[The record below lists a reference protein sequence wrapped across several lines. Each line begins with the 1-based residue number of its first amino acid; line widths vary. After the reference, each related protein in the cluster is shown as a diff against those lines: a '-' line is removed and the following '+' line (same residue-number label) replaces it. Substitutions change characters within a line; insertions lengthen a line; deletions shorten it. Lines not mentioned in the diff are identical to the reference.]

1 MLYIN
6 WPVGAPFVE
15 SVWDQRNTN
24 YIPEK
29 GGKKIQM
36 ANGKVQGICCSFPLF
51 RLQHRALYKSKNV
64 TSIYQSF
71 LTTQIF
77 TPCLSFFH
85 MFFPSRAQI
94 ILSFVHTWHSG
105 TWHGLQVYLNRK
117 HAALTSRRIFFESM
131 GRMKDFDIRNPM
143 PQKAW
148 EFFEVWM
155 SLFLHLTKKNEIKKV
170 DESSR
175 PFSRFQNLMD
185 FTGKSS
191 RCQKKTYV
199 PSLFFR
205 GARNR
210 INPRQRPG
218 GCLFNSISRFTAQL
232 VTSLE
237 TWGAGGFLRFFGTPR
252 MTWWSISVSKWL
264 ETMIVSPPPLP
275 ACLLA

>member
-1 MLYIN
+1 MLKYMYVCMYIN

-29 GGKKIQM
+29 AGKKFRWRTERCRVF
-36 ANGKVQGICCSFPLF
+36 AFRFPSLDCNTELF
-51 RLQHRALYKSKNV
+51 TNLKTLLQSTKASWPPKCLTLV
-64 TSIYQSF
+64 CPFFF
-71 LTTQIF
+71 L
-77 TPCLSFFH
+77 C
-85 MFFPSRAQI
+85 FFPSRAQI

-105 TWHGLQVYLNRK
+105 TWHGLQVYLTRK

-131 GRMKDFDIRNPM
+131 GRMKDFDIGNPM

-155 SLFLHLTKKNEIKKV
+155 SLSLHLTKKNEIKKV

-191 RCQKKTYV
+191 RCQKKNIC
-199 PSLFFR
+199 SLPVF
-205 GARNR
+205 
-210 INPRQRPG
+210 
-218 GCLFNSISRFTAQL
+218 
-232 VTSLE
+232 
-237 TWGAGGFLRFFGTPR
+237 
-252 MTWWSISVSKWL
+252 
-264 ETMIVSPPPLP
+264 
-275 ACLLA
+275 

>member
-1 MLYIN
+1 MYIH

-24 YIPEK
+24 YIPGK

-36 ANGKVQGICCSFPLF
+36 ANGKVQDICFSFPLF
-51 RLQHRALYKSKNV
+51 RLQHRALYKSITV

-77 TPCLSFFH
+77 NPCLSFFSYV
-85 MFFPSRAQI
+85 FPSRAQI

-105 TWHGLQVYLNRK
+105 TWHGLQVYLTRK

-155 SLFLHLTKKNEIKKV
+155 SLSLHLTKKMTSKK
-170 DESSR
+170 SMSHLGHF
-175 PFSRFQNLMD
+175 PGFKISWI
-185 FTGKSS
+185 FTGKNS
-191 RCQKKTYV
+191 RCQKKTYF
-199 PSLFFR
+199 PSLF
-205 GARNR
+205 
-210 INPRQRPG
+210 
-218 GCLFNSISRFTAQL
+218 L
-232 VTSLE
+232 
-237 TWGAGGFLRFFGTPR
+237 
-252 MTWWSISVSKWL
+252 
-264 ETMIVSPPPLP
+264 
-275 ACLLA
+275 